1 MTLAI
6 ERWTAR
12 EAPSFAQIYISPI
25 GSMPFACVFNPD
37 QGPPAAP
44 LDADD
49 RARARLIAAAPQLAR
64 ALRAMVDACNDKPP
78 GWLVNAYADG
88 LATLVALGPPFEPHG
103 WSTEELS

>member
-1 MTLAI
+1 MTPAI

-25 GSMPFACVFNPD
+25 GSMPFACVFNFE